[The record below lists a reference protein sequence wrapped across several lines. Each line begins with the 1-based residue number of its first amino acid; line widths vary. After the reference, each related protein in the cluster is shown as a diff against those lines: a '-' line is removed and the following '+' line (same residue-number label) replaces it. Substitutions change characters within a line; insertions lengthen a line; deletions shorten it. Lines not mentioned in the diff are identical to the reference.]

1 MIWNR
6 MPICDG
12 CSPSYRGQEPPRT
25 SRCCCRSAAY
35 SAKPED
41 VVISRDD
48 AEDLHVFV
56 YAIVEYVYD
65 LTDRYNE
72 FKERTEARAK
82 RAAKAKEKQ

>member
-1 MIWNR
+1 M
-6 MPICDG
+6 
-12 CSPSYRGQEPPRT
+12 
-25 SRCCCRSAAY
+25 
-35 SAKPED
+35 
-41 VVISRDD
+41 ISRDD

-72 FKERTEARAK
+72 FKERTEAHAK